1 MRDLRKCFERFSF
14 WLLCNLFETSQKPS
28 REKIWRW
35 RTTLDIAFRIA
46 AHLLAWR
53 LSMITHHEP
62 SRIRANQGESAV
74 SNYHES
80 WITTDHYRTF
90 RIITHRRAISITVM
104 TIMGM
109 CGQPSPGTS
118 WSVSGQILT
127 LVALVNIQILGQW
140 MSMDVHPPYVWDTWS
155 NDTNFQT
162 FPTLGFLAISIL
174 LRKKNWKRMKSL
186 VSRHQRWLSIFVLTA
201 DRSCRE
207 YPQAHSNTRYQKK
220 MCFVYFFGSLYV
232 NSVLDCYGY

>member
-1 MRDLRKCFERFSF
+1 
-14 WLLCNLFETSQKPS
+14 
-28 REKIWRW
+28 
-35 RTTLDIAFRIA
+35 
-46 AHLLAWR
+46 
-53 LSMITHHEP
+53 MITHHEP

-118 WSVSGQILT
+118 WSVSGSNLT

-140 MSMDVHPPYVWDTWS
+140 MSNGCSSPVCLRYLVKWYQLPDLSHFGISCHFYLASEKELKKDEKSSFKTSTLIVNICLDGWQILQRIPPS
-155 NDTNFQT
+155 T
-162 FPTLGFLAISIL
+162 FKYQVP
-174 LRKKNWKRMKSL
+174 KKRCAL
-186 VSRHQRWLSIFVLTA
+186 CI
-201 DRSCRE
+201 
-207 YPQAHSNTRYQKK
+207 
-220 MCFVYFFGSLYV
+220 FFGSLYV